1 MAIVTQVHLKNFRN
15 IPALQWDCS
24 PHCNLILGQ
33 NAQGKTNLLEALYFL
48 SHTKSN
54 RCSQDYELV
63 TAGELPCNTLGLDPT
78 LAPKTVGCLIQ
89 ATVQRLG
96 IHRVDTQL
104 EAKILPATQGKSGWR
119 TQFRLNQQP
128 IKNRSQLLGQFPTV
142 SFYSTDLLLLRGG
155 LPQHRR
161 HWLDAATAQVTPLH
175 ISHLSTFQKVL
186 QHKNHLLRQLTA
198 TTHLSPDQ
206 RAILEVLNAQLATSM
221 SLVISGRL
229 RYLEALA
236 PHFEACYSQLCSA
249 VEAMPTLHYKV
260 AGFSKVFT
268 SKSAA
273 SLGGLARLSSAEW
286 EGLYLER
293 LAQTLGLECQRQQAQ
308 TGPHR
313 DDMSVELGTGLLANR
328 FASQGQQRSLVLALK
343 LAELALLEVH
353 LQETP
358 VLLLDDVMAEL
369 DPIRQQQLLQHLPPQ
384 AQVFMTTTHWDTTTT
399 ASLQTLLTANAPL
412 TLWKVHQGQLSLDLL
427 HDSIG
432 GCRF

>member
-1 MAIVTQVHLKNFRN
+1 MAIVTQVQLKNFRN

-63 TAGELPCNTLGLDPT
+63 TAGELPCNTAVSENTPT
-78 LAPKTVGCLIQ
+78 SPKTEGCLIQ

-96 IHRVDTQL
+96 IHTMDTQL

-161 HWLDAATAQVTPLH
+161 HWLDAATAQLNPLH

-186 QHKNHLLRQLTA
+186 QHKNHLLRQLHSP
-198 TTHLSPDQ
+198 HLSSDQ
-206 RAILEVLNAQLATSM
+206 QAVLEVLNTQLATSM

-236 PHFEACYSQLCSA
+236 PHFEACYSKLCAA
-249 VEAMPTLHYKV
+249 VEEKPTLYYKV

-268 SKSAA
+268 SKSSA
-273 SLGGLARLSSAEW
+273 SLGGLASLSPAEW
-286 EGLYLER
+286 EAHYTDR
-293 LAQTLGLECQRQQAQ
+293 LTQTIGLECQRQQSQ

-313 DDMSVELGTGLLANR
+313 DDISVELGTGLLANR

-343 LAELALLEVH
+343 LAELALLEAH

-369 DPIRQQQLLQHLPPQ
+369 DPVRQQQLLQHLPPQ
-384 AQVFMTTTHWDTTTT
+384 AQVFITTTHWDATTT
-399 ASLQTLLTANAPL
+399 ASLETLLTANAPL
-412 TLWKVHQGQLSLDLL
+412 TIWEVNQGQLTLKQ
-427 HDSIG
+427 
-432 GCRF
+432 